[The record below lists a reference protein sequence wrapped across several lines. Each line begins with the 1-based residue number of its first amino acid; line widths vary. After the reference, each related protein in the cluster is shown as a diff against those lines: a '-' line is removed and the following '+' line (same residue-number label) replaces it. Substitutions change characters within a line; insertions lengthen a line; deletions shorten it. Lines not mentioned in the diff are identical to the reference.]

1 MMMIATSTTIRPV
14 GMGVFLPRALGI
26 MYLKMLRNQPSSE
39 ARAGQEMEAPP
50 QATELRPRVM
60 SMVHRVAMKAGRFMM
75 ATMMPFR
82 QPKIRPNKM
91 AMSMPA
97 HTGQPKSLTSMP
109 AIMA

>member
-39 ARAGQEMEAPP
+39 ARAGQEMDAPP

-75 ATMMPFR
+75 ETITPLSA
-82 QPKIRPNKM
+82 PKSRPNTM
-91 AMSMPA
+91 ATIMPT